1 MSKELVNEIHSGF
14 GRLFDQQD
22 YTYMIREILQIL
34 ARNLDNAVLDYSL
47 ELYSLH
53 NSPLLSEQGSGS
65 IAAQRLALH
74 LRCEARVGTT
84 AHLGKAFTCRPP
96 FDFWHVATDIATHHK
111 HIPQPAG
118 KVKRA
123 IRKSRTDQHLGF
135 YERRIFDM
143 GANVAPVLQSK
154 GPSFILKPL

>member
-65 IAAQRLALH
+65 IAA
-74 LRCEARVGTT
+74 
-84 AHLGKAFTCRPP
+84 
-96 FDFWHVATDIATHHK
+96 
-111 HIPQPAG
+111 
-118 KVKRA
+118 
-123 IRKSRTDQHLGF
+123 
-135 YERRIFDM
+135 
-143 GANVAPVLQSK
+143 
-154 GPSFILKPL
+154 